1 MLFLFVPF
9 NFDFTFAKEKQ
20 INFTTIEKNTLGSI
34 LEKNNIQINSSDEL
48 SAVISINPAINFSE
62 KIVLGAFQGQQPT
75 AGYEIIIYN
84 VTETRSAL
92 FVHVQESIPSS
103 CVVEEI
109 ITAPYHIIAVNK
121 PKRNKEIIFVVEEVL
136 ECKNTN

>member
-1 MLFLFVPF
+1 MVKYKKLLIGGLAIIIVIMLFLFVPF

-34 LEKNNIQINSSDEL
+34 LEKNI
-48 SAVISINPAINFSE
+48 
-62 KIVLGAFQGQQPT
+62 LGAFQGQQPT